1 MKLKAYL
8 YTELDIELDLYEL
21 PFILYGFL
29 NSRLYAQK
37 QHFITSIQM
46 YGIVEKNF
54 MLWN

>member
-37 QHFITSIQM
+37 QHFIPSIQM
-46 YGIVEKNF
+46 YGIAEKNF